1 MKSIV
6 TYYGGEFKSVDEKI
20 ADIVMDEVV
29 ARARARIL
37 EIAKTGNMFDI
48 SDAVKAIDEPSAL
61 HEMFN
66 TILDEIIPGAI
77 TICAARSGFPIAKQ
91 FDERYIDK
99 FDEDESLACTL
110 LRAMSDRL
118 KNKKASSDD

>member
-77 TICAARSGFPIAKQ
+77 TICAARPGSPIAKQ

-118 KNKKASSDD
+118 KNKKGI